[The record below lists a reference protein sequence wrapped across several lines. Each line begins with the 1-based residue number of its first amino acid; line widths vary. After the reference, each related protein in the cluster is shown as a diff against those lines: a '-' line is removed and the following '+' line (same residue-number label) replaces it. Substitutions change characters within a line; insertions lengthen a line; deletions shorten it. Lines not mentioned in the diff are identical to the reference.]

1 MTQQVTAPKTKRTRK
16 RRAGVDLVQA
26 LVIDDQLVFRLGLRM
41 YLAEAMPEVEFVGDA
56 ASVREGLALV
66 ERARPNLILLD
77 AFLPDEPIDGVLG
90 QIKEH
95 SPGSRVVLLA
105 NFPDSK
111 NLAQALNAGASG
123 YLLKTAPPEQ
133 LVSSL
138 REVLAGRSAV
148 QPELMQR
155 LYADVANSPAGAQPH
170 ADEAHDLTPRQI
182 EVLRLIARG
191 LRNAE
196 IADQLSIS
204 QETVKTHIANLLSKL
219 GVKTRVQAANYAI
232 RNKLVEV

>member
-1 MTQQVTAPKTKRTRK
+1 MTQQLAAPKSKRTRK
-16 RRAGVDLVQA
+16 RRVGVDLVQA

-41 YLAEAMPEVEFVGDA
+41 YLSEAMPELEFVGDA

-66 ERARPNLILLD
+66 ERARPNLVLLD
-77 AFLPDEPIDGVLG
+77 AFLSDEPVDGVLG
-90 QIKEH
+90 QVKER

-111 NLAQALNAGASG
+111 NLARALNAGASG
-123 YLLKTAPPEQ
+123 YLLKTASPEQ

-138 REVLAGRSAV
+138 REVLAGRAAV

-155 LYADVANSPAGAQPH
+155 LYADVANSSAGSQPH
-170 ADEAHDLTPRQI
+170 GDDPHDLTPRQV

-196 IADQLSIS
+196 IADELAIS